1 MANYPKA
8 KTNDKLRLLI
18 LKYLQKRKCGCE
30 GEFSTEGLTEYAN
43 REYPRPA
50 MINAHRIGAL
60 LKEFKDDKNPMLPV
74 VRRIGQK
81 SCGVRFGE
89 NGYESPPVMWQRVK

>member
-18 LKYLQKRKCGCE
+18 VKYLEKRKCGRD

-50 MINAHRIGAL
+50 MINTRRMGAL
-60 LKEFKDDKNPMLPV
+60 LKEFKDNKDPDLPV
-74 VRRIGQK
+74 VRRIGQ
-81 SCGVRFGE
+81 V
-89 NGYESPPVMWQRVK
+89 WQRVK